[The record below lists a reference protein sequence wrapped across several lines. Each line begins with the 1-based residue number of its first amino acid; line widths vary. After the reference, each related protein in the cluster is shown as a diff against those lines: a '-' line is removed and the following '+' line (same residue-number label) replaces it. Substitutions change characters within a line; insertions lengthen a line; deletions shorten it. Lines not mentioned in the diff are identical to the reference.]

1 MNVLLAAASFSSQLS
16 GIQRHAFNL
25 ARSLLTRIEVSDVHL
40 VVAPWQRD
48 LVRHSGLEDNPRLQ
62 LHIAEMKPN
71 VVSRNFWFY
80 RGLPKLAARLVTDVV
95 HLTYP
100 VPLKARAFACPIVV
114 TLHDLYPYEIPSNF
128 GFPKAIFNR
137 IILQRCL
144 GEVDSIACV
153 SDITR
158 LRLKQYAADRICNKA
173 LRIYNCVETPSQC
186 AVQGPL
192 QSWSGEPFV
201 LCVAQHRRNKNIPF
215 LLRVFRRMMRERGID
230 GAMRLVIIGIAGP
243 ETRCIRRM
251 IVELGLSKQVTLL
264 AGLSEAELQWCYRYC
279 EALLAP
285 STVEGFGLPV
295 VEGLL
300 AGCRVVCS
308 DIPAFRELGEDACRY
323 VPLGGND
330 AEGAF
335 AHAILAALQEPHREP
350 ILLSI
355 LSADVIAEQYVRLYR
370 KLLTVQKATQG
381 VVLAGSLPSAVSERE
396 IL

>member
-1 MNVLLAAASFSSQLS
+1 
-16 GIQRHAFNL
+16 
-25 ARSLLTRIEVSDVHL
+25 
-40 VVAPWQRD
+40 
-48 LVRHSGLEDNPRLQ
+48 
-62 LHIAEMKPN
+62 
-71 VVSRNFWFY
+71 
-80 RGLPKLAARLVTDVV
+80 
-95 HLTYP
+95 
-100 VPLKARAFACPIVV
+100 
-114 TLHDLYPYEIPSNF
+114 
-128 GFPKAIFNR
+128 
-137 IILQRCL
+137 
-144 GEVDSIACV
+144 
-153 SDITR
+153 
-158 LRLKQYAADRICNKA
+158 
-173 LRIYNCVETPSQC
+173 
-186 AVQGPL
+186 
-192 QSWSGEPFV
+192 
-201 LCVAQHRRNKNIPF
+201 
-215 LLRVFRRMMRERGID
+215 
-230 GAMRLVIIGIAGP
+230 
-243 ETRCIRRM
+243 M
-251 IVELGLSKQVTLL
+251 IVELGLSKRVTLL

-370 KLLTVQKATQG
+370 KLLTAQKATQG